1 MKITNIQ
8 SIMRLPDG
16 KQPEEFLADQI
27 RIIGKISLGILGVLW
42 NVMKEES
49 EREEERRK
57 KRTRYL
63 W

>member
-1 MKITNIQ
+1 
-8 SIMRLPDG
+8 MRLPDG

>member
-16 KQPEEFLADQI
+16 KQLEEFLADQI

>member
-49 EREEERRK
+49 EQEEERRK